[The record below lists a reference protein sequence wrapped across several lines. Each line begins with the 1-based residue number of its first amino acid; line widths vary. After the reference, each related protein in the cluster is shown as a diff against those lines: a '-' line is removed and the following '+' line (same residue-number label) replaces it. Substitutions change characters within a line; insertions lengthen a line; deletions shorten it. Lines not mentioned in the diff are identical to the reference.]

1 MSIKEY
7 YLCKGKRCSYLAL
20 AKMAMPPKWVIF
32 LDCHA
37 LVRLTIKS
45 VSNKRKKVMK
55 KLSIAESIKNAFP
68 IKDRD
73 QNYYLQKQI
82 ITKFLDELHQQVAWK
97 ESSDADIVA
106 ESQSLIDSFTDGRTD
121 APTGAVR
128 DAVNA
133 PHSVE
138 NTLERNMNKSQSFQY
153 EISVIKDYI
162 EVLVADY
169 KDITG
174 GETYTP
180 KPKRLAKRK
189 TSLSNITSYF
199 SKAS

>member
-1 MSIKEY
+1 
-7 YLCKGKRCSYLAL
+7 
-20 AKMAMPPKWVIF
+20 
-32 LDCHA
+32 
-37 LVRLTIKS
+37 
-45 VSNKRKKVMK
+45 MK
-55 KLSIAESIKNAFP
+55 KLSIAESLKSAFP

-73 QNYYLQKQI
+73 QNFYLQKQI
-82 ITKFLDELHQQVAWK
+82 MTKFLDELHQQVAWK
-97 ESSDADIVA
+97 ESSDAEVVA
-106 ESQSLIDSFTDGRTD
+106 ESQSLIDSFTDNRPD

-133 PHSVE
+133 PHSVA
-138 NTLERNMNKSQSFQY
+138 NTLERNMDKSKSFQY
-153 EISVIKDYI
+153 EISAIKDYI
-162 EVLVADY
+162 EVLTADY

-189 TSLSNITSYF
+189 NSISDIKSYF